1 MKIHQYQIIKTEDE
15 FCESIAETTRPK
27 DDKGREIT
35 GNTVLKGKKRQ
46 RSPKSLKYLKNDV
59 INYFLK
65 ANF

>member
-1 MKIHQYQIIKTEDE
+1 MSS
-15 FCESIAETTRPK
+15 ESIAETTRPK
-27 DDKGREIT
+27 NDKGKEIT
-35 GNTVLKGKKRQ
+35 GNIVLKGKKRQ